1 MKKCC
6 YWLFCMEGIYMKHP
20 NSSIFI
26 NLLMTTKN
34 LYFFAQGERNCI
46 IMKFDYKTM
55 AISSLESLME
65 KWERFFQEYCKDKI
79 ESAALLYPE
88 KKSLVLDYW
97 DIDKYDAEL
106 GEYLLEKP
114 YTAIFTA
121 EEALK
126 RIDVAGEAPPLH
138 FRVKNLPETRKIE
151 IRDLRAIHLGK
162 FISVSGLVKKVTE
175 VRPKLQDAAFQ
186 CRRCGAI
193 IKVPQEEN
201 VLTEPAECYADQGG
215 CGRKSSFKL
224 LTDKSEFIDSQK
236 IELQESPEGLRGGAQ
251 PMRLV
256 IYLEDD
262 LVGDVVPGDRITVNG
277 ILRVQARRTGKL
289 KLTEFNKVMDAVS
302 IEIKD
307 QAFEEI
313 AISEEDEKKIK
324 EVSKD
329 PMLYEKIRN
338 SIAPTI
344 YGLEMEKEA
353 LALQLFGGVPKT
365 MPDGTRIRGDI
376 HILLVGDPG
385 TAKSQLLR
393 YISQLAPRSIYTSGK
408 SSSAAGLTASAVRS
422 DEFGEGRWTLEAGAL
437 VLADM
442 GIACVDEL
450 DKMSPKDRD
459 ALHQAM
465 EQQEI
470 SIAKA
475 GINATLKSRC
485 ALLGAANPK
494 FGRFD
499 EYAPIADQI
508 NIPPALLSRFDL
520 IFPLT
525 DKPDREK
532 DEALATHIL
541 EVHKYGEMLSHE
553 KDLEIDKIKPVFD
566 PEFLR
571 KYIAYAKRNVFPVLT
586 EEAMEKIREY
596 YVEMRA
602 RAKETVPFTP
612 RQLEAFVR
620 IAEASA
626 RMRLSNVVTAEDA
639 ERAIKIVEYYLRKVG
654 IEREMG
660 EFNIDIITTGI
671 TKTQKDKMRIIT
683 DIIREICK
691 ETDAPAP
698 LEEIVARAEDEGID
712 KATVEK
718 LISKM
723 RKEGIIFEPKHGK
736 FRLTSE

>member
-1 MKKCC
+1 M
-6 YWLFCMEGIYMKHP
+6 
-20 NSSIFI
+20 
-26 NLLMTTKN
+26 
-34 LYFFAQGERNCI
+34 
-46 IMKFDYKTM
+46 
-55 AISSLESLME
+55 ISSLESLIE
-65 KWERFFQEYCKDKI
+65 RWERFFQEYCKDKI

-88 KKSLVLDYW
+88 KKSLLLDYW
-97 DIDKYDAEL
+97 DIDKYDSEL
-106 GEYLLEKP
+106 GEYLLDKP
-114 YTAIFTA
+114 YRAIYAA

-126 RIDVAGEAPPLH
+126 KIDVAGEAPPLH
-138 FRVKNLPETRKIE
+138 FRVKNLPDARKIE

-162 FISVSGLVKKVTE
+162 FIAIDGLVKKVTE

-186 CRRCGAI
+186 CLKCGAI

-201 VLTEPAECYADQGG
+201 MLVEPLECYAEQGG

-224 LTDKSEFIDSQK
+224 LTEESKFIDSQK
-236 IELQESPEGLRGGAQ
+236 IEIQESPEGLRGGAQ

-262 LVGDVVPGDRITVNG
+262 LVGDIVPGDRITVNG
-277 ILRVQARRTGKL
+277 ILRAQIRKSGRVR
-289 KLTEFNKVMDAVS
+289 LTEFNKVMDANS
-302 IEIKD
+302 IEIKE

-313 AISEEDEKKIK
+313 YISEEDEKKIK

-329 PMLYEKIRN
+329 AMLLEKIRK

-344 YGLEMEKEA
+344 YGLETEKEA
-353 LALQLFGGVPKT
+353 LALQLFGGVPKL
-365 MPDGTRIRGDI
+365 MPDGTKIRGDI

-437 VLADM
+437 VLADL

-470 SIAKA
+470 SVAKA

-525 DKPDREK
+525 DKPDKER
-532 DEALATHIL
+532 DEALASHIL
-541 EVHKYGEMLSHE
+541 EVHKYGEILSHE
-553 KDLEIDKIKPVFD
+553 KEIEIEKVKPVFEPD
-566 PEFLR
+566 FLR
-571 KYIAYAKRNVFPVLT
+571 KYIAYAKRNIFPVMT
-586 EEAMEKIREY
+586 EEAMEKIRDY

-602 RAKETVPFTP
+602 KSKETVPFTP
-612 RQLEAFVR
+612 RQLEAFIR

-626 RMRLSNVVTAEDA
+626 RMRLSNVVTKEDA
-639 ERAIKIVEYYLRKVG
+639 ERAIKIVEYYLTKVG
-654 IEREMG
+654 MEKEIEA
-660 EFNIDIITTGI
+660 FNIDIITTGI
-671 TKTQKDKMRIIT
+671 SKSQKDKMRIIT
-683 DIIREICK
+683 DIIKEICH
-691 ETDAPAP
+691 EIDAPAP
-698 LEEIVARAEDEGID
+698 IEEIIIRAKDEGID
-712 KATVEK
+712 EDVVEK
-718 LISKM
+718 LINKM
-723 RKEGIIFEPKHGK
+723 KREGIIFEPKHGK
-736 FRLTSE
+736 FRVTNE